1 VTVAATVVA
10 GKDRFTSIDALA
22 VAHELRALGR
32 AHVDKAFDLGP
43 DRVALTMRAPGA
55 GKRTLVI
62 RPGQYAAVLESVADR
77 DEGLSSLAKE
87 LRRVLGGAA
96 LVAVADPGGERY
108 LQVEFAR
115 GDADGPLTLG
125 VELFGTGNLLVARDG
140 KLVVVAHPKTWS
152 NRAVRVG
159 APYSRP
165 PVRVDPFRLDVPGIE
180 TLLRASRTD
189 RTSTLAARLGLGGP
203 LAEEIVTRSGL
214 PGETPATGEPGD
226 FAPLVHRALADLA
239 EEVGDRPAGFLYS
252 LEGIP
257 VDVTPFESRRL
268 SGRPGISVA
277 ASPTFSEAAH
287 RYFDAR
293 AERVAPTVSAVDGQR
308 AEWERQRQQQEA
320 AVAELRSQASALT
333 RQADLLLAHYPDV
346 EEQVRAAGRSEGGS
360 DSVVVTVEDV
370 AIPVARGR
378 SIRSVAQARYDEA
391 KKAQA
396 KLAGAVAA
404 LAQSDERLAQQVRA
418 ILAEGPKA
426 TAPVEA
432 RRRKPNWFE
441 RYRWFHSSEG
451 ILVIGGRDAASNDL
465 IVRRYLNPG
474 DKYIHAD
481 IHGAPS
487 VIVKHPA
494 PGDPGGTDVTLEEAA
509 QWGIAFSKAWRAGL
523 ASASAFAV
531 EADQVSKAGASG
543 EFVPRGAWMIHGTK
557 QIFKD
562 LPNEL
567 GLGTVEDRGETLWVA
582 APPRSFVGRGK
593 MVYRLTPGP
602 ERDRAE
608 REVELVRATGLSR
621 DRLQSLLPSGGIAY
635 RLA

>member
-1 VTVAATVVA
+1 VAATVVV
-10 GKDRFTSIDALA
+10 GKDRFTSVDALA
-22 VAHELRALGR
+22 VARELRTLGR

-43 DRVALTMRAPGA
+43 DRLALTVRASGI
-55 GKRTLVI
+55 GKRALVI
-62 RPGQYAAVLESVADR
+62 RPGQYAAVLESIADR
-77 DEGLSSLAKE
+77 DEGLSPLAKE
-87 LRRVLGGAA
+87 LRRVLSGAA
-96 LVAVADPGGERY
+96 LVSVADPGGERY
-108 LQVEFAR
+108 LEVEFAR
-115 GDADGPLTLG
+115 GDADGPLTMG
-125 VELFGTGNLLVARDG
+125 AELFGAGNLLVARGG

-203 LAEEIVTRSGL
+203 LAEEVVTRSGL
-214 PGETPATGEPGD
+214 GGESPATSEPEE
-226 FAPLVHRALADLA
+226 FAPLVHRALTDLGA
-239 EEVGDRPAGFLYS
+239 EVGDRPTGYLYS
-252 LEGIP
+252 LDGTP

-268 SGRPGISVA
+268 AGRVGITVEA
-277 ASPTFSEAAH
+277 CPTFSEAAH

-293 AERVAPTVSAVDGQR
+293 AERVAPTVSAADGKR
-308 AEWERQRQQQEA
+308 AEWERQRRQQET
-320 AVAELRSQASALT
+320 AVAELRAQAADLT
-333 RQADLLLAHYPDV
+333 RQADLLLAHYPEV
-346 EEQVRAAGRSEGGS
+346 ESQIRGAPPPDGENEP
-360 DSVVVTVEDV
+360 VVVTVEDV

-378 SIRSVAQARYDEA
+378 SIRSVAQSRYDEA
-391 KKAQA
+391 KKAQS

-404 LAQSDERLAQQVRA
+404 LAQSDDRLAEQLRA
-418 ILAEGPKA
+418 ILAEAPKA
-426 TAPVEA
+426 TAAAAA
-432 RRRKPNWFE
+432 RRRSPNWYE

-451 ILVIGGRDAASNDL
+451 ILVIGGRDAATNDL

-474 DKYIHAD
+474 DRYVHAD

-494 PGDPGGTDVTLEEAA
+494 PGEPSGTEATLEEAA
-509 QWGIAFSKAWRAGL
+509 QWGIAFSKAWRAGP

-543 EFVPRGAWMIHGTK
+543 EFVPRGAWVIHGTK
-557 QIFKD
+557 TVFKD
-562 LPNEL
+562 LPTEL
-567 GLGTVEDRGETLWVA
+567 GLGTVDDRGDTVWMI
-582 APPRSFVGRGK
+582 APPRAFAGRGTL
-593 MVYRLTPGP
+593 VYRLTPGP

-608 REVELVRATGLSR
+608 REVELVRESGLSR

-635 RLA
+635 RRA